1 MIDKVVEDND
11 NIREVLV
18 LSKEPLGNTVKEIVN
33 IIEGEGETKVDV
45 EEYLK
50 NTSSS
55 CRLLPSKSRK
65 MAKRTGEKV
74 EMV

>member
-1 MIDKVVEDND
+1 MVDKVVEDND

-55 CRLLPSKSRK
+55 
-65 MAKRTGEKV
+65 
-74 EMV
+74 

>member
-1 MIDKVVEDND
+1 MVDKCIEDND

-18 LSKEPLGNTVKEIVN
+18 LSKEPLGNTVKEIFN
-33 IIEGEGETKVDV
+33 IIEAEGETKVDV

-50 NTSSS
+50 NTSS
-55 CRLLPSKSRK
+55 RWRKLPSKSRK
-65 MAKRTGEKV
+65 IVKRTGEKV

>member
-1 MIDKVVEDND
+1 MVDKFIEDND

-18 LSKEPLGNTVKEIVN
+18 LSKEPLGNTVKEIFN
-33 IIEGEGETKVDV
+33 IIEAEGETKVDV

-55 CRLLPSKSRK
+55 
-65 MAKRTGEKV
+65 
-74 EMV
+74 